1 MGSKAVT
8 KGMRGDALLD
18 PRQLSSSSNSFLQ
31 TVLVN
36 VVSSNDVAA
45 GIGGQTAGLYA
56 HLFWVSFI
64 VEEDVA
70 LDSIDVGTF
79 SAD

>member
-8 KGMRGDALLD
+8 K
-18 PRQLSSSSNSFLQ
+18 PRQLSSSSNGFLQ

-36 VVSSNDVAA
+36 EMPPNDVAT
-45 GIGGQTAGLYA
+45 GIGGQTAGWDANLI
-56 HLFWVSFI
+56 WVSFI

-70 LDSIDVGTF
+70 LDPIDAGAF
-79 SAD
+79 GAD